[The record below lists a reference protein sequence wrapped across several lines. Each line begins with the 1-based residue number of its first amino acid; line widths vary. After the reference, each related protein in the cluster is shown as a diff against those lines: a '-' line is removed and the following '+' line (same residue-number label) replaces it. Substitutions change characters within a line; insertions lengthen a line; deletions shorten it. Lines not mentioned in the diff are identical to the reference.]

1 MGYLGDKMSVNAMK
15 ALTKGQR
22 PISNWDKESLI
33 MAISDRDSLD
43 LDVIEQYPLSVL
55 RETILAYCGSHH
67 IGKRFKYVRFYRPK
81 TLDGITMED
90 FKRNYEAMK
99 ERVAKYQERKT
110 MEQAEI
116 YAWQNG
122 IGMLYW
128 CHDVKERKKQ
138 YASWKAIKE
147 KCNDNL
153 S

>member
-15 ALTKGQR
+15 ALTKGQK

-43 LDVIEQYPLSVL
+43 LEAIEQYPLSVL

-67 IGKRFKYVRFYRPK
+67 IGKRFKYVRFYRLK

-99 ERVAKYQERKT
+99 ERVAKYQERKS

-116 YAWQNG
+116 YA
-122 IGMLYW
+122 
-128 CHDVKERKKQ
+128 
-138 YASWKAIKE
+138 
-147 KCNDNL
+147 
-153 S
+153 

>member
-15 ALTKGQR
+15 ALTKGQK
-22 PISNWDKESLI
+22 PISNWGKESLI

-43 LDVIEQYPLSVL
+43 LEVIEQYPLSVL

-90 FKRNYEAMK
+90 FQRNYDAMK

-116 YAWQNG
+116 YA
-122 IGMLYW
+122 
-128 CHDVKERKKQ
+128 
-138 YASWKAIKE
+138 
-147 KCNDNL
+147 
-153 S
+153 